1 MMKSAPVACTAF
13 VAWCFLALCLWSG
26 TAAAQDPVQD
36 ALKGCESEL
45 QTYCS
50 EVTPGDGRLV
60 SCAEAY
66 EDKLSSQC
74 IAAINRAGY
83 WLTYLATTIDYIA
96 RQCEADAAKHCPD
109 VELGEQRVLNCLASH
124 RKQLD
129 EYCSLAL
136 SDIGK

>member
-1 MMKSAPVACTAF
+1 MRISDWIPDVC
-13 VAWCFLALCLWSG
+13 SS
-26 TAAAQDPVQD
+26 D
-36 ALKGCESEL
+36 L
-45 QTYCS
+45 QTYCI

-96 RQCEADAAKHCPD
+96 RQCEANAAKHCPD

-124 RKQLD
+124 RKQLA
-129 EYCSLAL
+129 EE
-136 SDIGK
+136 IGRASCRGRVRQYV

>member
-1 MMKSAPVACTAF
+1 MLSGHVACTSF
-13 VAWCFLALCLWSG
+13 VAWYFLALCLWSG
-26 TAAAQDPVQD
+26 TAAAQDPVQG
-36 ALKGCESEL
+36 ALKGCESVL

-50 EVTPGDGRLV
+50 EVTPGEGRLV

-83 WLTYLATTIDYIA
+83 WLTYLATPLYYLA

-109 VELGEQRVLNCLASH
+109 VELVEQRVLHCLAYK

-129 EYCSLAL
+129 EYYRPAL
-136 SDIGK
+136 SELGN

>member
-1 MMKSAPVACTAF
+1 MRISD
-13 VAWCFLALCLWSG
+13 WSSDVCSSDLG

-96 RQCEADAAKHCPD
+96 RQCEADAAKHCRSEEHTS
-109 VELGEQRVLNCLASH
+109 ELQSLMRISYAVFCLKKKKKD
-124 RKQLD
+124 KQQQ
-129 EYCSLAL
+129 
-136 SDIGK
+136 

>member
-1 MMKSAPVACTAF
+1 MRISDWIPDVC
-13 VAWCFLALCLWSG
+13 SS
-26 TAAAQDPVQD
+26 D
-36 ALKGCESEL
+36 L
-45 QTYCS
+45 QTYCI

-136 SDIGK
+136 RSEEHTSELQSLMRHSYAVFCLK

>member
-1 MMKSAPVACTAF
+1 MRISD
-13 VAWCFLALCLWSG
+13 WSSDVCSSDLG

-74 IAAINRAGY
+74 VAAINRAGY

-109 VELGEQRVLNCLASH
+109 RSAEHTSELQ
-124 RKQLD
+124 
-129 EYCSLAL
+129 SLKRT
-136 SDIGK
+136 S